1 MPFVTII
8 NFIFI
13 ISAIIITNFL
23 ILHIGQQ
30 FAKVS
35 KAFVRRQRWCCP
47 QPCSV
52 FSSSL
57 LLLYLAISSL
67 MTGQPEGQGKGG
79 TQRKGGF
86 RTDNKER
93 SIQLKAIMNVRKA
106 IHWVPTIREV

>member
-23 ILHIGQQ
+23 ILQIW
-30 FAKVS
+30 AKVS

-106 IHWVPTIREV
+106 IHWV